1 MSKAIIPQ
9 QSGVLAAIVLCT
21 AALSAQAA
29 VLSEWNF
36 DSLTGGT
43 TVEDQAGSNDLVVTG
58 SVSLASSGAGL
69 SGGFGNAAQF
79 GNTSGD
85 YLLGPTDALG
95 FGSSAFTVA
104 GWIAPN
110 SGNAASLYRMV
121 VENGSHNN
129 GGYNVWIGPSN
140 KSWRGKVGFDIK
152 GTTNVTIQSN
162 ARIDDDNWH
171 WFAVVSDG
179 STASMYV
186 DGVKQTAT
194 ASLAGT
200 TATPPSGFAFSVGDG
215 FDGSIDQL
223 TIQSTALTGS
233 IDGNS
238 VLTGGDLYNL
248 WQQTVPEPASS
259 ILLGAG
265 GLLLLRRRA

>member
-1 MSKAIIPQ
+1 MSKAIIQ
-9 QSGVLAAIVLCT
+9 QKTGVLAAIVLGL
-21 AALSAQAA
+21 AGISAQAA
-29 VLSEWNF
+29 VLAEWNF
-36 DSLTGGT
+36 DSLAGGT
-43 TVEDQAGSNDLVVTG
+43 TVEDQVAGTDLVVTG
-58 SVSLASSGAGL
+58 SVSLVASGAGPG
-69 SGGFGNAAQF
+69 GGFGNAAQV
-79 GNTSGD
+79 GNSSGD

-140 KSWRGKVGFDIK
+140 KSWRGKLGFDLK
-152 GTTNVTIQSN
+152 GSTNITVQSN
-162 ARIDDDNWH
+162 ARIDDNNWH

-194 ASLAGT
+194 AAVTGT

-215 FDGSIDQL
+215 FDGDLDQI
-223 TIQSTALTGS
+223 TIHSTALTGT
-233 IDGNS
+233 IDGS
-238 VLTGGDLYNL
+238 SMLTGGELYDL
-248 WQQTVPEPASS
+248 WQQSIPEPTGLALLS
-259 ILLGAG
+259 IG
-265 GLLLLRRRA
+265 GLLALKRRV